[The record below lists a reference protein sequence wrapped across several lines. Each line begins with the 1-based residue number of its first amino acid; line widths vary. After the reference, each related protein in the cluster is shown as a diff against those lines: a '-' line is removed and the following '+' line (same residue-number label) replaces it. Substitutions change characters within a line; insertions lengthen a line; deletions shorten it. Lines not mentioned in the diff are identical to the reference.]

1 MINNSSSD
9 SFTDSP
15 KESLTISKDIE
26 QAILDSQQLI
36 SHLSKSGTVE
46 LNPEITRVL
55 IAAKYKLE
63 KKDWTVYEENEFLLS
78 FDKLTSQAYPVT
90 IDSLNAIVLPTSS
103 NKNDKKVSGKS
114 QADKAVSWY
123 RRYTMITLLVLLTT
137 QVYWLVG
144 YDLRSNLQ
152 GLFDQRE
159 ITLDAIALDPIV
171 LGGNLDVDQPLLA
184 KQLSLQNQKLDANY
198 KLLML
203 WNQVWLMGGVFND
216 SMPKYFQ
223 AKYEQQR
230 RVLERSGEGNT
241 QQLEQLDLER
251 NLHQVRMVLF
261 EYILATD
268 YILKAF
274 QEYFLPLLYGLFG
287 AFIYVLRNLMIEIK
301 QRTYSYDCEV
311 KYRLRLTLGALGGM
325 IVGWFFQPDE
335 ADAIASLSPMALA
348 FLMGYNIELLFT
360 IMDRVIDNIRQAV
373 DKSETKKDNVAPG
386 TK

>member
-171 LGGNLDVDQPLLA
+171 LGGSLDVDQPLLA

>member
-26 QAILDSQQLI
+26 RAILDSQQLI

-46 LNPEITRVL
+46 LNPEITQVL
-55 IAAKYKLE
+55 ISAKFKLE
-63 KKDWTVYEENEFLLS
+63 KKDWTIYEENEFLLS

-90 IDSLNAIVLPTSS
+90 IDSLNAIVVPTSP
-103 NKNDKKVSGKS
+103 NKNDKKVSSKS
-114 QADKAVSWY
+114 QADKAVAWY
-123 RRYTMITLLVLLTT
+123 RRYTMITLLVLLIT

-144 YDLRSNLQ
+144 HDLRSNLQ

-159 ITLDAIALDPIV
+159 ITLDAIAVGGSLDM
-171 LGGNLDVDQPLLA
+171 DQPLLA

-203 WNQVWLMGGVFND
+203 WNQVWLMGGVFSD

-230 RVLERSGEGNT
+230 RVLERSGDGNT
-241 QQLEQLDLER
+241 QQLEQLDLDR

-325 IVGWFFQPDE
+325 IIGWFFQPDE

-348 FLMGYNIELLFT
+348 FLMGYNIELLFS

-373 DKSETKKDNVAPG
+373 DKSATKNDNVAPG
-386 TK
+386 AK